1 MEVLRLPP
9 AYLLVTRET
18 VDSTND
24 EAKRLARAGAEDG
37 TLVWARSQT
46 AGRGR
51 GGRSWVSPP
60 GNLYFSLVLR
70 PACAPAQ
77 AAELAF
83 VAALGVGNALG
94 AVLPPLSEVRYK
106 WPNDVL
112 LNERKVAGI
121 LLETESAAGGEL
133 DWLVLGI
140 GINIASHPE
149 DAGFPATNL
158 EFESGIKQDSAEVLA
173 AFARHFLVWV
183 NRWLDE
189 GFAPVRAAWMAQAM
203 GIGERI
209 RVRLPTET
217 LRGKFVDLEPDG
229 RLVLDLGGKGGVRR
243 ISAGDVFFE
252 TA

>member
-1 MEVLRLPP
+1 MEGLRLPP

-18 VDSTND
+18 VDSTNE
-24 EAKRLARAGAEDG
+24 EAKRLAREGAEDG

-51 GGRSWVSPP
+51 GGRSWASPP

-70 PACAPAQ
+70 PGCAPAR

-94 AVLPPLSEVRYK
+94 SVLPPLSEVRYK

-140 GINIASHPE
+140 GINLASHPE
-149 DAGFPATNL
+149 DTDYPATDL
-158 EFESGIKQDSAEVLA
+158 EYETGVKQDPPEVLA

-189 GFAPVRAAWMAQAM
+189 GFAPVRLAWKAQAM
-203 GIGERI
+203 GIGARV
-209 RVRLPTET
+209 RVRLPKET

-229 RLVLDLGGKGGVRR
+229 RLVLDLGRKGGVRR